1 MIQEIL
7 HNHEITLENVKHVFY
22 SNSNNNTLFISFAG
36 KIDKYVSSTWFYKQ
50 FNILGNF
57 LFLKNDEEGYNT
69 YHESKYYSLIQYYI
83 NKLHITNLITYGPSM
98 GGIASLM
105 FGLHF
110 KANLIISIDPN
121 PVNFDCC
128 ILLEKIRDYPNDYD
142 YKTKIYLNY
151 TFINDFDTLPE
162 CSDQI
167 IQEIKKKNM
176 IFTIQPFRSV
186 EHLSFIPSKEF
197 LNDIIKFYDKLQV
210 RNYVDVTK
218 WF

>member
-69 YHESKYYSLIQYYI
+69 YHEAKYYSLIQYYI

-121 PVNFDCC
+121 PVNFDYS